1 MKAGQRQAATPER
14 FAAFSTQTRS
24 GVEYPV
30 ESSPSNGESTTS
42 FVLGST
48 CNANIE
54 TLWKSFGVPQ
64 LSSNGQ
70 LQVDALDLTPTCQ
83 AAVGVKGQF

>member
-1 MKAGQRQAATPER
+1 VFGIMRLIPVSGTHVHN
-14 FAAFSTQTRS
+14 FS
-24 GVEYPV
+24 
-30 ESSPSNGESTTS
+30 GETTTS

-83 AAVGVKGQF
+83 AAVSVKRQF